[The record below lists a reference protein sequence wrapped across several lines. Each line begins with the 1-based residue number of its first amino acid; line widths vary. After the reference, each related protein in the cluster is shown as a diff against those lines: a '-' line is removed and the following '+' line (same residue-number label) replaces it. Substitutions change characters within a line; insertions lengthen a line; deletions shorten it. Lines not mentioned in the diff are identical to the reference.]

1 MQTGADCWEAM
12 MVEEQNRLL
21 CWDDN
26 NKSLVSVHCSLWLCE
41 LPTSV
46 IVYVVCLTNAWP

>member
-26 NKSLVSVHCSLWLCE
+26 NKSLVLVHCSLWLCE

-46 IVYVVCLTNAWP
+46 IV